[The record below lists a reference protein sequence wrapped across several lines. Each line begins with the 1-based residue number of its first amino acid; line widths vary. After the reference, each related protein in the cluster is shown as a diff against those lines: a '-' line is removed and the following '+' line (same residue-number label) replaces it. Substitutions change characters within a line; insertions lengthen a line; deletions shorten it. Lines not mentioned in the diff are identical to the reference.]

1 MVYYPSKG
9 VFEFRISLLRKDT
22 ALSIQSGMSQNAIY
36 SLWNKTFPLITAA
49 KKDAPKQGILSYITF
64 ELYFTPHFYQ
74 NTPFSM
80 LPALSALLR
89 WRIISGFQVR
99 GIGRRNL

>member
-1 MVYYPSKG
+1 MEQNIHPHYY
-9 VFEFRISLLRKDT
+9 
-22 ALSIQSGMSQNAIY
+22 N
-36 SLWNKTFPLITAA
+36 
-49 KKDAPKQGILSYITF
+49 KKDAPKQGILSHITF
-64 ELYFTPHFYQ
+64 EFYFIPHSCQ
-74 NTPFSM
+74 NTSFSM